1 MKKNMRAVAFARTGG
16 IDVLESMDLPIPK
29 VGPEEVLVRVR
40 ACGMNHL
47 DLWVRQGLPIQIP
60 MPHIGGCEIV
70 GEVTEIGA
78 QVKTVTIGQKVMI
91 APNQGCGH
99 CSECFRGNDPACREF
114 TIPGEHSQG
123 GFCEFAKAHA
133 RHIIPLSDSWSLVEW
148 AAAPLTFLTAWS
160 MLHRHGRI
168 EAGDDVLVQGAASGV
183 GSAAIQ
189 IAKLAGARV
198 FTTAGNAAK
207 QKLAR
212 DLGADFIVDYNRENF
227 AEVVKQATNGRGL
240 DIVIEHVGQAV
251 WKDSLKCLAH
261 GGRLV
266 TCGATTGP
274 KVDLDLRFFFI
285 REIEVIGAFMGT
297 RGELNQV
304 LKLLDRKLLRP
315 VVDRTFPLEKLPDAH
330 QYLEDRKQIG
340 KVVIEVP

>member
-1 MKKNMRAVAFARTGG
+1 MRAVAFAQTGG
-16 IDVLESMDLPIPK
+16 IDVLESMDLPVPK
-29 VGPEEVLVRVR
+29 VGPEDVLVQVR

-70 GEVTEIGA
+70 GEVAEIGA
-78 QVKTVTIGQKVMI
+78 QVKTVSIGQRVMI

-99 CSECFRGNDPACREF
+99 CTECFRGNDPACREF
-114 TIPGEHSQG
+114 CIPGEHSQG
-123 GFCEFAKAHA
+123 GFCEFAKADA

-168 EAGDDVLVQGAASGV
+168 EAGDDVLIQGAASGV

-212 DLGADFIVDYNRENF
+212 DLGADFVVDYNRENF
-227 AEVVKQATNGRGL
+227 AEVVKQATSGRGV

-315 VVDRTFPLEKLPDAH
+315 VVDRTFPLEKLREAH

>member
-1 MKKNMRAVAFARTGG
+1 MMRAIAFARTGG
-16 IDVLESMDLPIPK
+16 IDVLEPMDLPVPA
-29 VGPEEVLVRVR
+29 VGPQDVLVRVR

-47 DLWVRQGLPIQIP
+47 DLWTRQGLPIQIP

-70 GEVTEIGA
+70 GEVAEIGPA
-78 QVKTVTIGQKVMI
+78 VKTVAVGQNVMI
-91 APNQGCGH
+91 SPTQGCGH
-99 CSECFRGNDPACREF
+99 CPACLRGNDPGCSEYC
-114 TIPGEHSQG
+114 IPGEHSQG
-123 GFCEFAKAHA
+123 GFCEFSVAHA
-133 RHIIPLSDSWSLVEW
+133 RHIIPLSDSWTLVEW

-168 EAGDDVLVQGAASGV
+168 QPGDDVLVHGAASGV

-198 FTTAGNAAK
+198 ITTASSAAK

-212 DLGADFIVDYNRENF
+212 DLGADVVIDYNTQNF
-227 AEVVKQATNGRGL
+227 AEVVKLTTRGRGV

-274 KVDLDLRFFFI
+274 KVEIDLRFFFI
-285 REIEVIGAFMGT
+285 REIEVIGAFMGM
-297 RGELNQV
+297 RGELDQV
-304 LKLLDRKLLRP
+304 LKLLDRKLLHP
-315 VVDRTFPLEKLPDAH
+315 VVDRTFPLEKLRDAH
-330 QYLEDRKQIG
+330 QYLEDRQQLG

>member
-1 MKKNMRAVAFARTGG
+1 MHAIAFARTGG
-16 IDVLESMDLPIPK
+16 TDVLEPMELPDPVI
-29 VGPEEVLVRVR
+29 GPEEVLVRVR

-60 MPHIGGCEIV
+60 MPHIGGCEIA
-70 GEVTEIGA
+70 GEVAAIGA
-78 QVKTVTIGQKVMI
+78 AVKSVDVGQKVLI

-99 CSECFRGNDPACREF
+99 CAECQRGNDPGCPEF
-114 TIPGEHSQG
+114 CIPGEHSQG
-123 GFCEFAKAHA
+123 GFCTLAKAHF
-133 RHIIPLSDSWSLVEW
+133 RHIVPLSGSWSLVEW
-148 AAAPLTFLTAWS
+148 AAAPLTFLTAWG

-168 EAGDDVLVQGAASGV
+168 QPGDDVLVQGAASGV

-198 FTTAGNAAK
+198 LTTAGNAAK

-212 DLGADFIVDYNRENF
+212 DLGADVVIDYNQQNF
-227 AEVVKQATNGRGL
+227 ADVVKQETKGRGV

-274 KVDLDLRFFFI
+274 KVEIDLRFFFI
-285 REIEVIGAFMGT
+285 REIEVIGGFMGT

-304 LKLLDRKLLRP
+304 LKLLDRKLLHP
-315 VVDRTFPLEKLPDAH
+315 VVDRTFPLDRLREAH
-330 QYLEDRKQIG
+330 QYLEDRKQLG
-340 KVVIEVP
+340 KVVIEVA

>member
-1 MKKNMRAVAFARTGG
+1 MRAMAFSRTGG
-16 IDVLESMDLPIPK
+16 TEVLELMDLPVPA
-29 VGPEEVLVRVR
+29 VGPDDVLVRVR

-47 DLWVRQGLPIQIP
+47 DLWTRQGLPIQIP
-60 MPHIGGCEIV
+60 MPHVGGCEIV
-70 GEVTEIGA
+70 GEVA
-78 QVKTVTIGQKVMI
+78 QLGPAVKNLAVGQTVMI
-91 APNQGCGH
+91 SPAQGCGH
-99 CSECFRGNDPACREF
+99 CAACHRGNDPACREF
-114 TIPGEHSQG
+114 CIPGEHSQG
-123 GFCEFAKAHA
+123 GFAEFAAAHF
-133 RHIIPLSDSWSLVEW
+133 RHVIPLSNSWSLVEW

-168 EAGDDVLVQGAASGV
+168 RPGEDVLVQGAASGV

-212 DLGADFIVDYNRENF
+212 DLGADVVIDYNTQNF
-227 AEVVKQATNGRGL
+227 AEAVKKETHGRGV
-240 DIVIEHVGQAV
+240 DIVVEHVGQAV

-274 KVDLDLRFFFI
+274 KVELDLRFFFI

-297 RGELNQV
+297 RGELDQV

-315 VVDRTFPLEKLPDAH
+315 VVDRTFPLEKLREAH
-330 QYLEDRKQIG
+330 QYLEDRKQLG

>member
-1 MKKNMRAVAFARTGG
+1 MYAIAFARTGN
-16 IDVLESMDLPIPK
+16 IDVLEPMDLPDPEI
-29 VGPEEVLVRVR
+29 GPDEVLVRVR

-60 MPHIGGCEIV
+60 MPHIGGSEIV
-70 GEVTEIGA
+70 GEVAAVGA
-78 QVKTVTIGQKVMI
+78 QVTDLAIGRMVLI
-91 APNQGCGH
+91 APNQGCGR
-99 CSECFRGNDPACREF
+99 CRECLRGNDPACPEF
-114 TIPGEHSQG
+114 CIPGEHAQG
-123 GFCEFAKAHA
+123 GFCKFAKARA
-133 RHIIPLSDSWSLVEW
+133 RHIIPLSESWSPVEW
-148 AAAPLTFLTAWS
+148 AAVPLTFLTAWS

-168 EAGDDVLVQGAASGV
+168 QPGDDVLVQGAASGV

-189 IAKLAGARV
+189 IARLAGARV
-198 FTTAGNAAK
+198 LATAGNEAK
-207 QKLAR
+207 QQLAR
-212 DLGADFIVDYNRENF
+212 NLGADVVIDYTRQNF
-227 AEVVKQATNGRGL
+227 AEVVKQATGGRGV

-285 REIEVIGAFMGT
+285 REIEVVGAFMGR
-297 RGELNQV
+297 RGELDKV
-304 LKLLDRKLLRP
+304 LKLVDRKLLHP
-315 VVDRTFPLEKLPDAH
+315 VVDRTFPLAQLRDAH
-330 QYLEDRKQIG
+330 QYLEERKQVG

>member
-1 MKKNMRAVAFARTGG
+1 MKAIAFSRTGG
-16 IDVLESMDLPIPK
+16 IDVLESMEIPVPD
-29 VGPEEVLVRVR
+29 VGPDDVLVRVR
-40 ACGMNHL
+40 ACGLNHL
-47 DLWVRQGLPIQIP
+47 DLWVRQGLPMQIP

-70 GEVTEIGA
+70 GEIARCGA
-78 QVKTVTIGQKVMI
+78 AVKGFAIGQNVMI
-91 APNQGCGH
+91 APTQGCGH
-99 CSECFRGNDPACREF
+99 CAECFKGNDPACREF
-114 TIPGEHSQG
+114 CIPGEHSQG
-123 GFCEFAKAHA
+123 GFCEFAVAHS
-133 RHIIPLSDSWSLVEW
+133 RHIIPVSDAWSPVEW

-168 EAGDDVLVQGAASGV
+168 KPGDDVLVQGAASGV

-198 FTTAGNAAK
+198 ITTAGNAAK

-212 DLGADFIVDYNRENF
+212 DLGADVVVDYNHQSF
-227 AEVVKQATNGRGL
+227 AEVVKQETRGRGV

-274 KVDLDLRFFFI
+274 KVEIDLRFFFI
-285 REIEVIGAFMGT
+285 REIEVIGAFMGS
-297 RGELNQV
+297 RGELDQV
-304 LKLLDRKLLRP
+304 LKLLDRKLLHP
-315 VVDRTFPLEKLPDAH
+315 VVDRTFPLERLRDAH
-330 QYLEDRKQIG
+330 QYLEDRRQLG

>member
-1 MKKNMRAVAFARTGG
+1 MRAMAFARTGG
-16 IDVLESMDLPIPK
+16 IEVLEPMDLPVPA
-29 VGPEEVLVRVR
+29 VGPDDVLVRVR

-47 DLWVRQGLPIQIP
+47 DLWTRQGLPIQIP

-70 GEVTEIGA
+70 GEVARVGPSVRNVA
-78 QVKTVTIGQKVMI
+78 VGQKVMI
-91 APNQGCGH
+91 SPAQGCGH
-99 CSECFRGNDPACREF
+99 CAACFKGNDPACRDF
-114 TIPGEHSQG
+114 CIPGEHSQG
-123 GFCEFAKAHA
+123 GFCEFAAAHS

-160 MLHRHGRI
+160 MLYRHGRI
-168 EAGDDVLVQGAASGV
+168 QPGDDVLVQGAASGV

-212 DLGADFIVDYNRENF
+212 DLGADFIIDYNTQSF
-227 AEVVKQATNGRGL
+227 AEVVKKETQGRGVE
-240 DIVIEHVGQAV
+240 IVIEHVGQAV
-251 WKDSLKCLAH
+251 WKDALKCLAH

-274 KVDLDLRFFFI
+274 KVELDLRFFFI

-297 RGELNQV
+297 RGELDQV

-315 VVDRTFPLEKLPDAH
+315 VVDRTFPLERLREAH
-330 QYLEDRKQIG
+330 QYLEDRKQLG

>member
-1 MKKNMRAVAFARTGG
+1 MYAMAFARTGG
-16 IDVLESMDLPIPK
+16 VDVLEPMDLPTPE
-29 VGPEEVLVRVR
+29 VGPDDVLVGVR
-40 ACGMNHL
+40 ACGLNHL
-47 DLWVRQGLPIQIP
+47 DLWFRQGLPMQIP

-70 GEVTEIGA
+70 GEVAEVGVD
-78 QVKTVTIGQKVMI
+78 VKNVAVGQKVMI

-99 CSECFRGNDPACREF
+99 CSECLRGNDPGCPEF
-114 TIPGEHSQG
+114 CIPGEHSQG
-123 GFCEFAKAHA
+123 GFCQFAKARS
-133 RHIIPLSDSWSLVEW
+133 RHIIPVSEAWSLVEW

-168 EAGDDVLVQGAASGV
+168 QPGDDVLVQGAASGV

-207 QKLAR
+207 QKLAHA
-212 DLGADFIVDYNRENF
+212 LGADVVIDYNHENF
-227 AEVVKQATNGRGL
+227 AEVIKTTTGGRGV
-240 DIVIEHVGQAV
+240 DIVIEHVGKEV
-251 WKDSLKCLAH
+251 WKDSLKCLAR

-274 KVDLDLRFFFI
+274 KVEIDLRFFFI
-285 REIEVIGAFMGT
+285 REIEVSGAFMGT

-304 LKLLDRKLLRP
+304 LGLLDRKLLRP
-315 VVDRTFPLEKLPDAH
+315 VVDRTFPLAQLREAH
-330 QYLEDRKQIG
+330 QYLEDRKQLG
-340 KVVIEVP
+340 KLVIEPA

>member
-1 MKKNMRAVAFARTGG
+1 MKAAAFARTGG
-16 IDVLESMDLPIPK
+16 IEVLELIDLP
-29 VGPEEVLVRVR
+29 VPEPGTDDVLVRVR
-40 ACGMNHL
+40 ACGLNHL
-47 DLWVRQGLPIQIP
+47 DLWVRQGLPLQIP
-60 MPHIGGCEIV
+60 VPHIGGCEIV
-70 GEVTEIGA
+70 GEVAQIGSA
-78 QVKTVTIGQKVMI
+78 VKNITVGQRVMI

-99 CSECFRGNDPACREF
+99 CAECFRGNDPACAEF
-114 TIPGEHSQG
+114 CIPGEHSQG
-123 GFCEFAKAHA
+123 GFCEFAVANS
-133 RHIIPLSDSWSLVEW
+133 RHIIPLSNSWSMVEW
-148 AAAPLTFLTAWS
+148 AAVPLTFVTAWS

-168 EAGDDVLVQGAASGV
+168 EPGDDVLVQGAASGV

-198 FTTAGNAAK
+198 LTTASSAAK

-212 DLGADFIVDYNRENF
+212 DLGADVVIDYTQQNF
-227 AEVVKQATNGRGL
+227 AEVVKQETRGRGV
-240 DIVIEHVGQAV
+240 DILIEHVGQAV

-274 KVDLDLRFFFI
+274 KVEIDLRFFFI

-297 RGELNQV
+297 RAELDQA

-315 VVDRTFPLEKLPDAH
+315 VVDRTFPLAQLRDAH
-330 QYLEDRKQIG
+330 QYLEDRQQVG

>member
-1 MKKNMRAVAFARTGG
+1 MKAVAFARPGG
-16 IDVLESMDLPIPK
+16 IDVLELIELARPEI
-29 VGPEEVLVRVR
+29 GPEEVLVRVR

-70 GEVTEIGA
+70 GEVAQIGSA
-78 QVKTVTIGQKVMI
+78 VKNIALGQLVMI

-99 CSECFRGNDPACREF
+99 CRECSRGNDPACAEF
-114 TIPGEHSQG
+114 SIPGEHSQG
-123 GFCEFAKAHA
+123 GFCEYAKAGM
-133 RHIIPLSDSWSLVEW
+133 RHIIPLSDSWSPVEW

-168 EAGDDVLVQGAASGV
+168 APGDDLLVQGAASGV

-212 DLGADFIVDYNRENF
+212 DLGADVVIDYNQQNF
-227 AEVVKQATNGRGL
+227 AEVVKRETAGRGV

-274 KVDLDLRFFFI
+274 KVRSEE
-285 REIEVIGAFMGT
+285 RRV
-297 RGELNQV
+297 
-304 LKLLDRKLLRP
+304 
-315 VVDRTFPLEKLPDAH
+315 
-330 QYLEDRKQIG
+330 G
-340 KVVIEVP
+340 KEC

>member
-1 MKKNMRAVAFARTGG
+1 MKAVAFARTGG
-16 IDVLESMDLPIPK
+16 VEVLESIDLPAPQP
-29 VGPEEVLVRVR
+29 GPDDVLVRVR
-40 ACGMNHL
+40 ACGLNHL

-60 MPHIGGCEIV
+60 MPHVGGCEIV
-70 GEVTEIGA
+70 GEVARIGA
-78 QVKTVTIGQKVMI
+78 AVKDIAVGQRVMI

-99 CSECFRGNDPACREF
+99 CRECFRGNDPGCPEF
-114 TIPGEHSQG
+114 CIPGEHSQG
-123 GFCEFAKAHA
+123 GFCEYAVAA
-133 RHIIPLSDSWSLVEW
+133 SRHVIPLSDSWSPVEW
-148 AAAPLTFLTAWS
+148 AAVPLTFLTAWS
-160 MLHRHGRI
+160 MLHRHGRVQP
-168 EAGDDVLVQGAASGV
+168 GDDVLVQGAASGV

-189 IAKLAGARV
+189 IARLAGARV
-198 FTTAGNAAK
+198 LTTASSAAK

-212 DLGADFIVDYNRENF
+212 ELWADVVIDYTQQNF
-227 AEVVKQATNGRGL
+227 ADVVKQETHGRGV

-274 KVDLDLRFFFI
+274 KVEIDLRFFFI

-297 RGELNQV
+297 RGELDQV
-304 LKLLDRKLLRP
+304 LKLVDRKLLRP
-315 VVDRTFPLEKLPDAH
+315 VVDRTFPLAQLREAH
-330 QYLEDRKQIG
+330 QYLEDRQQIG

>member
-1 MKKNMRAVAFARTGG
+1 MEKNMRAVAFARTGG

-70 GEVTEIGA
+70 GDVAEIGA

-227 AEVVKQATNGRGL
+227 AEVVKQATNGRGVN
-240 DIVIEHVGQAV
+240 IVIEHVGQAV

-285 REIEVIGAFMGT
+285 REIEVIGTFMGT

-315 VVDRTFPLEKLPDAH
+315 VVDRTFPLEKVPEAH

>member
-1 MKKNMRAVAFARTGG
+1 MAR
-16 IDVLESMDLPIPK
+16 S
-29 VGPEEVLVRVR
+29 
-40 ACGMNHL
+40 
-47 DLWVRQGLPIQIP
+47 
-60 MPHIGGCEIV
+60 
-70 GEVTEIGA
+70 
-78 QVKTVTIGQKVMI
+78 
-91 APNQGCGH
+91 
-99 CSECFRGNDPACREF
+99 
-114 TIPGEHSQG
+114 
-123 GFCEFAKAHA
+123 

-148 AAAPLTFLTAWS
+148 AAVPLTFVTAWS

-168 EAGDDVLVQGAASGV
+168 RPGDDVLVQGAASGV
-183 GSAAIQ
+183 GSAAVQ

-198 FTTAGNAAK
+198 LTTAGNAAK

-212 DLGADFIVDYNRENF
+212 DLGADVVIDYTQQNF
-227 AEVVKQATNGRGL
+227 AEVVKQETRGRGV
-240 DIVIEHVGQAV
+240 DIVIEHVGLAV

-274 KVDLDLRFFFI
+274 KVEIDLRFFFI

-297 RGELNQV
+297 RGELDQA

-315 VVDRTFPLEKLPDAH
+315 VVDRTFPLSQLREAH
-330 QYLEDRKQIG
+330 QYLEDRKQVG

>member
-1 MKKNMRAVAFARTGG
+1 MKAVAFTRTGG
-16 IDVLESMDLPIPK
+16 PDVLELMDLPTPEG
-29 VGPEEVLVRVR
+29 GPDDVLVRVR
-40 ACGMNHL
+40 ACGLNHL

-70 GEVTEIGA
+70 GEVARIGSA
-78 QVKTVTIGQKVMI
+78 VKNITVGQRVLI

-99 CSECFRGNDPACREF
+99 CPECFRGNDPGCPEF
-114 TIPGEHSQG
+114 CIPGEHSQG
-123 GFCEFAKAHA
+123 GFCEFVIARS
-133 RHIIPLSDSWSLVEW
+133 RHIIPLSDSWSMVEW
-148 AAAPLTFLTAWS
+148 AAVPLTFVTAWS
-160 MLHRHGRI
+160 MLHRHGRVQP
-168 EAGDDVLVQGAASGV
+168 GDDVLVQGAASGV

-198 FTTAGNAAK
+198 LTTAGNAAK
-207 QKLAR
+207 QKLGR
-212 DLGADFIVDYNRENF
+212 DLGADVVIDYTQQNF
-227 AEVVKQATNGRGL
+227 AEVVKQVTRGRGV
-240 DIVIEHVGQAV
+240 DVVIEHVGQTV

-274 KVDLDLRFFFI
+274 QVEIDLRFFFI
-285 REIEVIGAFMGT
+285 REIQVIGACMGT

-304 LKLLDRKLLRP
+304 LKLLERKLLRP
-315 VVDRTFPLEKLPDAH
+315 VVDRTFSLAQLREAQ
-330 QYLEDRKQIG
+330 QYLADRKQLG

>member
-1 MKKNMRAVAFARTGG
+1 MFAIAFSRTGG
-16 IDVLESMDLPIPK
+16 IDVLEPMDLADPVI
-29 VGPEEVLVRVR
+29 GPDEVLVRVR
-40 ACGMNHL
+40 ACGLNHL
-47 DLWVRQGLPIQIP
+47 DLWVRQGLPLQIP
-60 MPHIGGCEIV
+60 MPHIGGCEITGTV
-70 GEVTEIGA
+70 AEIGA
-78 QVKTVTIGQKVMI
+78 AVKTVAVGQKVSI

-99 CSECFRGNDPACREF
+99 CAECFRGNEPACPEF
-114 TIPGEHSQG
+114 CIPGEHSQG
-123 GFCEFAKAHA
+123 GFCTLAKAHF
-133 RHIIPLSDSWSLVEW
+133 RHIIPLSDSWSLIEW
-148 AAAPLTFLTAWS
+148 AAAPLTFLTAWA

-168 EAGDDVLVQGAASGV
+168 QPGDDVLVQGAASGV

-198 FTTAGNAAK
+198 LTTAGNAAK

-212 DLGADFIVDYNRENF
+212 DLGADVVIDYNQQTF
-227 AEVVKQATNGRGL
+227 AEVVKQETKGRGV
-240 DIVIEHVGQAV
+240 DIVVEHVGQVV

-266 TCGATTGP
+266 TCGATSGP
-274 KVDLDLRFFFI
+274 KVDIDLRFFFI

-304 LKLLDRKLLRP
+304 LKLLDRKLLHP
-315 VVDRTFPLEKLPDAH
+315 VVDRAFPLAQLREAH
-330 QYLEDRKQIG
+330 QYLEDRKQLG

>member
-1 MKKNMRAVAFARTGG
+1 MRAMAFARTGG
-16 IDVLESMDLPIPK
+16 IDVLEPMDLPVPP
-29 VGPEEVLVRVR
+29 VGPDDVLVRVR

-47 DLWVRQGLPIQIP
+47 DLWTRQGLPIQIP

-70 GEVTEIGA
+70 GEVA
-78 QVKTVTIGQKVMI
+78 QLGPAVKRLSVGQNVLI
-91 APNQGCGH
+91 APNQGCGA
-99 CSECFRGNDPACREF
+99 CPECLRGNDPACLEF
-114 TIPGEHSQG
+114 CIPGEHSQG
-123 GFCEFAKAHA
+123 GFCEFALAKA
-133 RHIIPLSDSWSLVEW
+133 RHVIPLSNSLSLVEW

-168 EAGDDVLVQGAASGV
+168 EAGEDVLVQGAASGV

-198 FTTAGNAAK
+198 LTTAGNEAK

-212 DLGADFIVDYNRENF
+212 QLGADVVIDYGRQNF
-227 AEVVKQATNGRGL
+227 AEVVKHETRGRGV

-251 WKDSLKCLAH
+251 FKDSLKCLAH

-274 KVDLDLRFFFI
+274 KVEIDLRFFFI
-285 REIEVIGAFMGT
+285 REIEVVGAFMGT
-297 RGELNQV
+297 RGELDQV
-304 LKLLDRKLLRP
+304 LKLLDRKLLHP
-315 VVDRTFPLEKLPDAH
+315 VVDRTFALANLREAH
-330 QYLEDRKQIG
+330 QYLEDRKQLG
-340 KVVIEVP
+340 KVVIEV